1 MKHTFFTLTLFL
13 LALLSTSCGNKKV
26 AYQNPLP
33 MAFGDPFLLK
43 ASDGKYYMYGTGGVS
58 NGFKVYSSD
67 DLVTWTDEGPIYQG
81 GTSDSW
87 ATDCFW
93 APEVYERDG
102 KYYLWFS
109 ANWKENPTKEQ
120 ENFRIGVAVADK
132 PTGPFKE
139 LFNQPV
145 FDPGYPI
152 IDANILFDD
161 ASGKTYLYYSRCCYK
176 HAVDSEVST
185 WAKEKG
191 WFDEIEESWIYGVE
205 LKPDFSGIIGEPV
218 ALLCPPQTMDD
229 PQAEW
234 ENRSVTSHE
243 VNRRWTEGSYIVKHK
258 NLYYMLYSAN
268 FFGGKNYAV
277 GYATSQNPL
286 GPFTKAANNP
296 VLQKDTEQGGIVT
309 GTGHCMLIDIHNR
322 LYCVYHGRTET
333 TGDERMV
340 FIDPIDIQPDGKLVA
355 HQRAVTSDKRVF
367 ILTRSAFA
375 GQQRYGANTWTGDIT
390 ASWEVLEKQIPAGLN
405 FSLCGIPHWNSD
417 IGGFFLW
424 QYPLM
429 LDDPDYRELYARWI
443 QFGTFCPMMRSH
455 GEGAP
460 REIYQF
466 GKKGEPIYDAIE
478 KYIRLRYSLLP
489 YIYTTAWEVT
499 ANQSSFMRALAM
511 DFAHDRNVWNIH
523 NQYMFG
529 KSLLVCPVT
538 QPMYTQTVSD
548 TIRVEDFSTVKSM
561 RIYLPKNTE
570 WYDFWTNQK
579 HSGGQYI
586 VKDTPIDILPL
597 YVKAGSI
604 LPIGPEVQYSTEKS
618 WDNLEIKV
626 YPGCNGEFTLYED
639 ENDNYNY
646 EKGMYSTIT
655 MKWNDRTRMLTIENR
670 KGEFS
675 GMLKERKFN
684 IVTADGAKKAV
695 AYNGKKVTVKM

>member
-243 VNRRWTEGSYIVKHK
+243 VNRRWTEGSY
-258 NLYYMLYSAN
+258 
-268 FFGGKNYAV
+268 
-277 GYATSQNPL
+277 
-286 GPFTKAANNP
+286 
-296 VLQKDTEQGGIVT
+296 
-309 GTGHCMLIDIHNR
+309 C
-322 LYCVYHGRTET
+322 
-333 TGDERMV
+333 
-340 FIDPIDIQPDGKLVA
+340 
-355 HQRAVTSDKRVF
+355 
-367 ILTRSAFA
+367 
-375 GQQRYGANTWTGDIT
+375 RY
-390 ASWEVLEKQIPAGLN
+390 
-405 FSLCGIPHWNSD
+405 
-417 IGGFFLW
+417 
-424 QYPLM
+424 
-429 LDDPDYRELYARWI
+429 
-443 QFGTFCPMMRSH
+443 
-455 GEGAP
+455 
-460 REIYQF
+460 
-466 GKKGEPIYDAIE
+466 
-478 KYIRLRYSLLP
+478 
-489 YIYTTAWEVT
+489 
-499 ANQSSFMRALAM
+499 
-511 DFAHDRNVWNIH
+511 
-523 NQYMFG
+523 
-529 KSLLVCPVT
+529 
-538 QPMYTQTVSD
+538 
-548 TIRVEDFSTVKSM
+548 
-561 RIYLPKNTE
+561 
-570 WYDFWTNQK
+570 
-579 HSGGQYI
+579 
-586 VKDTPIDILPL
+586 
-597 YVKAGSI
+597 
-604 LPIGPEVQYSTEKS
+604 
-618 WDNLEIKV
+618 
-626 YPGCNGEFTLYED
+626 
-639 ENDNYNY
+639 
-646 EKGMYSTIT
+646 
-655 MKWNDRTRMLTIENR
+655 
-670 KGEFS
+670 
-675 GMLKERKFN
+675 
-684 IVTADGAKKAV
+684 
-695 AYNGKKVTVKM
+695 